1 MGKQKPKEAV
11 TTFIGADA
19 VVEGTVEFEGTI
31 RIDGGIRGRIISK
44 TGTLIIGE
52 NAHLQAE
59 ISVNR
64 AVIMGAVEG
73 TVEATDRI
81 EAYPPS
87 RIKGTIQAPAISIE
101 SGVVFNGLCRM
112 SGKNVAPLG
121 APETT
126 SNSGISEE
134 LRGS

>member
-1 MGKQKPKEAV
+1 MGKQKPKEEV

-19 VVEGTVEFEGTI
+19 VVEGTIEFEGTI
-31 RIDGGIRGRIISK
+31 RIDGGVRGRIIS
-44 TGTLIIGE
+44 TNGMLIIGE
-52 NAHLQAE
+52 NANLEAE

-64 AVIMGAVEG
+64 AVIMGVVEG
-73 TVEATDRI
+73 TVVATDRI

-87 RIKGTIQAPAISIE
+87 RINGNIQAPAISIE

-112 SGKNVAPLG
+112 SGKNAAPLQ
-121 APETT
+121 ASETT
-126 SNSGISEE
+126 GNSGLTEE

>member
-1 MGKQKPKEAV
+1 MGKQKPREAV

-31 RIDGGIRGRIISK
+31 RIDGAVRGRIISK

-52 NAHLQAE
+52 NARIEAE
-59 ISVNR
+59 ILVNR
-64 AVIMGAVEG
+64 AVIMGLLEG
-73 TVEATDRI
+73 TVQASERI

-87 RIKGTIQAPAISIE
+87 RINGNIQAPAISIE

-112 SGKNVAPLG
+112 AGENVTPLG
-121 APETT
+121 TPETT
-126 SNSGISEE
+126 GNSGITEE

>member
-11 TTFIGADA
+11 TTFIGTDA

-31 RIDGGIRGRIISK
+31 RIDGGIHGSIISK
-44 TGTLIIGE
+44 SGTLIIGE
-52 NAHLQAE
+52 NAHIKAE

-64 AVIMGAVEG
+64 AVIMGVVEG
-73 TVEATDRI
+73 TVEAKHCI

-87 RIKGTIQAPAISIE
+87 RINGNIEAPVISIE
-101 SGVVFNGLCRM
+101 PGVIFNGLCRM
-112 SGKNVAPLG
+112 SGKNVTPLRT
-121 APETT
+121 PETT
-126 SNSGISEE
+126 GNSGITED

>member
-1 MGKQKPKEAV
+1 MGKQRPKEAV
-11 TTFIGADA
+11 TTIIGADA

-31 RIDGGIRGRIISK
+31 RIDGGIRGSIISK
-44 TGTLIIGE
+44 SGTLIIGE
-52 NAHLQAE
+52 NANIEAE

-64 AVIMGAVEG
+64 AVIMGVVEG
-73 TVEATDRI
+73 TAEAKDRI

-87 RIKGTIQAPAISIE
+87 RINGNIQAAAISIE

-112 SGKNVAPLG
+112 SGKNVTPLRT
-121 APETT
+121 PEKTG
-126 SNSGISEE
+126 NSGVTED